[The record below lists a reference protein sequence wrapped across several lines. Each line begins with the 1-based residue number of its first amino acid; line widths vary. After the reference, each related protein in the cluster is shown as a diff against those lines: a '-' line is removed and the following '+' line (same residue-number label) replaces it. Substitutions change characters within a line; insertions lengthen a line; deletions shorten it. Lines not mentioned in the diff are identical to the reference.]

1 LGRILDDMTMLHH
14 ITAPVRINDRLKDL
28 RASWG
33 ERRQAKAARRSL
45 EAELASYR
53 TPAEVE
59 DLFAALRR
67 HDDAPTAEEMRTIL
81 FTNLVSSPHGRVA
94 A

>member
-1 LGRILDDMTMLHH
+1 MFNHT
-14 ITAPVRINDRLKDL
+14 TAPIRSADWLTGVRSSL
-28 RASWG
+28 S
-33 ERRQAKAARRSL
+33 ERRRARAARRSL

-59 DLFAALRR
+59 DLFAAVRDQ
-67 HDDAPTAEEMRTIL
+67 DDDPTADQIRTIL
-81 FTNLVSSPHGRVA
+81 MSNLRYAQHRTA

>member
-1 LGRILDDMTMLHH
+1 MTMFNHT
-14 ITAPVRINDRLKDL
+14 TAPVRSADWLTGMRSSLVARR
-28 RASWG
+28 RA
-33 ERRQAKAARRSL
+33 RADRRSL

-59 DLFAALRR
+59 DLFAALRDQ
-67 HDDAPTAEEMRTIL
+67 DDPAAEQMRTIL
-81 FTNLVSSPHGRVA
+81 MSNLRYTQHRTA

>member
-1 LGRILDDMTMLHH
+1 MTMFNHT
-14 ITAPVRINDRLKDL
+14 TAPVRRSGWLSEL
-28 RASWG
+28 RVSLR
-33 ERRQAKAARRSL
+33 ERRQAKADRRAL

-59 DLFAALRR
+59 DLFAAIRTQ
-67 HDDAPTAEEMRTIL
+67 DDPTADEMRRIL
-81 FTNLVSSPHGRVA
+81 FANRQTHELTRTA